1 MLSTRLTKGH
11 LTPKLRFCGGI
22 KGFLWNCHGN
32 ARRQAPQQKQH
43 SNASRLEK
51 LGIKTQDSIKVG
63 FEQQEQGGLGVL
75 EGSLVGDRSQS
86 MTECLYSI
94 IQIKLPENVF
104 LVT

>member
-1 MLSTRLTKGH
+1 MELSWQCQEAGTPAKATQQCLQVGETRHQDTRL
-11 LTPKLRFCGGI
+11 
-22 KGFLWNCHGN
+22 
-32 ARRQAPQQKQH
+32 
-43 SNASRLEK
+43 
-51 LGIKTQDSIKVG
+51 KVG